1 MAFLSCLCCLFIVRY
16 RSQHSYTNTIHELVR
31 VQCAEKKN
39 LRARLMPTTKWRQ
52 VKPVLQAAQLLLSKL
67 VHPVLYTLV
76 RPQMVADCSLKPVYS
91 RSVYWSL
98 WDLPSTYCGLPL
110 SPEGVHAA
118 HLVKHTWA
126 PTSTSK
132 DSPPRRDRQE
142 RPSSQLDDSFILF
155 ALILREGMCNCV

>member
-1 MAFLSCLCCLFIVRY
+1 MCRKKKSACSTHADDKMTSSEACIAG
-16 RSQHSYTNTIHELVR
+16 RSAVT
-31 VQCAEKKN
+31 VQAG
-39 LRARLMPTTKWRQ
+39 PSS
-52 VKPVLQAAQLLLSKL
+52 PVHAGQA
-67 VHPVLYTLV
+67 
-76 RPQMVADCSLKPVYS
+76 QMVADCSLKPVYS